1 MKNKNFLGI
10 LGLLFS
16 IMMLLTACGEDDSST
31 KAVTHHTQNIYNVK
45 ISKVKSDDGDFVV
58 SGTTKAP
65 DGSKILAQGETDKDQ
80 NKAEADDDVDYCKVK
95 DHKFTARLTADNL
108 TEKDIKQDLKIKVKI
123 CAVKKYD
130 VDYDDYKITKKV
142 RTALKSKVKT
152 TVLTV
157 DDKIATYYKK
167 DDSSSD
173 DNDSNDSDSSD
184 EDSDSDS
191 DEDDLSDEDTNDDSD
206 SEDDVDD
213 SDVDDTDDDID
224 DSDLDTDDEEEDEP
238 EDDADEDSSDD
249 QSADANSDS
258 DKVYTGDSS
267 QIIGD
272 ARTKKY
278 HMPGQAGYYID
289 KKNVVIFNSE
299 KEAQAQGYIKS
310 KR

>member
-80 NKAEADDDVDYCKVK
+80 NKAAADDDADYCKVK
-95 DHKFTARLTADNL
+95 DHKFTARLTANDL

-130 VDYDDYKITKKV
+130 VDYDDYKITKKI

-167 DDSSSD
+167 DDSSSSD

-184 EDSDSDS
+184 EDDDSDS

-238 EDDADEDSSDD
+238 EDDADEDSSDE
-249 QSADANSDS
+249 SADTNSDS

-272 ARTKKY
+272 AKTKKY

>member
-58 SGTTKAP
+58 SGTTTAP

-80 NKAEADDDVDYCKVK
+80 NKAEADDDVDYGKVK

-142 RTALKSKVKT
+142 RAALKSKVKT

-184 EDSDSDS
+184 EDDDSDS

-213 SDVDDTDDDID
+213 SDVDDTDDDIN
-224 DSDLDTDDEEEDEP
+224 DSDLDTDNEEEDEP